1 MVWPRKRS
9 KQQRRAPRR
18 KAPEAER
25 RVDIRAAAVTAVRAA
40 KAVRGADMVVRAG
53 TPDQA
58 VQAEVREDHAVASGN
73 ISARR
78 KFASSVSRRWT

>member
-1 MVWPRKRS
+1 MVWQRKPS

-18 KAPEAER
+18 KAAEAER
-25 RVDIRAAAVTAVRAA
+25 RVDTRAAVTAVRAA
-40 KAVRGADMVVRAG
+40 KAVQVADMVVRAG

-58 VQAEVREDHAVASGN
+58 ARAAVREDHAVASGN

>member
-1 MVWPRKRS
+1 MVWQRKRS

-25 RVDIRAAAVTAVRAA
+25 RVDIRAAVTAVRAV
-40 KAVRGADMVVRAG
+40 KAVRGADMAVRAG